1 MRLKSI
7 YFFLFLAVLGLT
19 FNACVDQD
27 FDEPPVRVLPSLEAN
42 ATIKQVKDLH
52 TLGSNATEITE
63 DWIIAGTVVADD
75 ESGNL
80 YQQLVIEDESAGVII
95 RLGNTGLYTLYP
107 VGTEVFVRLQGLY
120 VNDFNNLYQ
129 IAGDETGGLIPS
141 PLIGEYVVAG
151 ETKEVTPTPTSLE
164 EIFGSQATFDNLLSR
179 LISLEDMQFADVDL
193 GDTYAVPG
201 GGSGQNRTMVDCF
214 GNSITV
220 RNSDFAD
227 FAGEDIP
234 EGNGPVVGV
243 LSVFGTTVQLTLRNT
258 DDVQFTGTRCG
269 VTVGGELV
277 SIADVRA
284 AYASGTT
291 TGPDDSKIRGVV
303 ISDRDN
309 GNFNGQNI
317 VIQDGTAGIVVRFT
331 GSHSFSLGEEV
342 EVTVSGQELSEFNGL
357 VQVNN
362 VPLGNAVSQ
371 GNGTLPSPR
380 VATVAELLANGDAW
394 ESTLVQIVDATLNG
408 GPTYGD
414 GATVTDGT
422 GNLPIFTFFSA
433 SFSGNQLPTGEGTL
447 TAILSNFNGLQLNMR
462 NAADADFEGGGG
474 DPQEITAAELRALFE
489 GGASAVPAARMLK
502 AVVISDVG
510 NGNLTSRNM
519 VVQDA
524 SGGIVVRFTEDHSF
538 ALGEEVEIN
547 VSGMELSEFNGLL
560 QVNNVPNANA
570 VSFGP
575 GTLPTPRVATI
586 SEVNDNLE
594 EWEST
599 LVEIIDVTFPEGG
612 TYNGLKTLEDATGTI
627 GMFTRGDATFS
638 SSNVPTEEFTII
650 AIVSQFNDAQ
660 VVIRN
665 LNDIIE

>member
-52 TLGSNATEITE
+52 TLGSDATEITE

-164 EIFGSQATFDNLLSR
+164 EIFASQATFDNLLSR

-201 GGSGQNRTMVDCF
+201 GGGGQNRTMVDCF

-331 GSHSFSLGEEV
+331 GNHSFSLGEEV

-433 SFSGNQLPTGEGTL
+433 SFSGNQIPTTEGTL
-447 TAILSNFNGLQLNMR
+447 TAILSDFNGLQLNMR
-462 NAADADFEGGGG
+462 NAADADFEGSGG

-510 NGNLTSRNM
+510 NGNLTGRNV

-650 AIVSQFNDAQ
+650 AIVSQFNDPQ

>member
-164 EIFGSQATFDNLLSR
+164 EIFASQATFDNLLSR

-201 GGSGQNRTMVDCF
+201 GGGGQNRTMVDCF

-433 SFSGNQLPTGEGTL
+433 SFSGNQIPTTEGTL
-447 TAILSNFNGLQLNMR
+447 TAILSDFNGLQLNMR
-462 NAADADFEGGGG
+462 NAADADFEGSGG

-510 NGNLTSRNM
+510 NGNLTGRNV

-586 SEVNDNLE
+586 SEVIDNLE

-650 AIVSQFNDAQ
+650 AIVSQFNDPQ

>member
-52 TLGSNATEITE
+52 TLGSDATEITE

-164 EIFGSQATFDNLLSR
+164 EIFASQATFDNLLSR

-201 GGSGQNRTMVDCF
+201 GGGGQNRTMVDCF

-227 FAGEDIP
+227 FTGEDIP

-331 GSHSFSLGEEV
+331 GNHSFSLGEEV

-433 SFSGNQLPTGEGTL
+433 SFSGNQIPTTEGTL
-447 TAILSNFNGLQLNMR
+447 TAILSDFNGLQLNMR
-462 NAADADFEGGGG
+462 NAADADFEGSGG

-510 NGNLTSRNM
+510 NGNLTGRNV

-524 SGGIVVRFTEDHSF
+524 SGGIVVRFAEDHSF
-538 ALGEEVEIN
+538 ALGEEIEIN

-650 AIVSQFNDAQ
+650 AIVSQFNDPQ